1 MVRTSSFLSS
11 FVWLL
16 FLSEQGLA
24 QPPEEDAAPGGS
36 PPEEASIEAS
46 TPTPKSEGIPLKQPT
61 HASEAEEG
69 RAQEKPQ
76 PSRPAQGEPSGK
88 PKADKNDDDDDEEG
102 EGEADEESPQ
112 FAYFGIGPTMLGIG
126 SYDEY
131 GVALAVGGR
140 FPFHQRMAVN
150 AGLTW
155 GLTSFWRTERWWE
168 EARQVGSWT
177 TRAYGNV
184 TRWAGEG
191 EDDDALRYMAAF
203 YAYIGLLFPY
213 FISGIM
219 YVAGPLAATSYLDF
233 HMEASFHLFETRKG
247 PYVGAGLG
255 TIAFVDPLYGELK
268 GGVGPSL
275 GAGFDFGWFGVEA
288 RGFVSPRYLHG
299 ESTALRTD
307 VYTGSFLLRV
317 QGR

>member
-1 MVRTSSFLSS
+1 VLRASFLVCGSS
-11 FVWLL
+11 LWVLL
-16 FLSEQGLA
+16 LSSQGFA
-24 QPPEEDAAPGGS
+24 QPTEVDEPANTGVQ
-36 PPEEASIEAS
+36 
-46 TPTPKSEGIPLKQPT
+46 EGIPLRQPPP
-61 HASEAEEG
+61 ASAPAEEPAEKQAPETQPKTAREASAASQREG
-69 RAQEKPQ
+69 AETTRQET
-76 PSRPAQGEPSGK
+76 AE
-88 PKADKNDDDDDEEG
+88 ADGDEE
-102 EGEADEESPQ
+102 EEESPQ
-112 FAYFGIGPTMLGIG
+112 FAYFGIGPTVLGIS

-140 FPFHQRMAVN
+140 FPFHERMAVN

-168 EARQVGSWT
+168 EARQIGSWT

-213 FISGIM
+213 LISGIM
-219 YVAGPLAATSYLDF
+219 YVAGPLAATSYIDF

-247 PYVGAGLG
+247 PYVAAGLG
-255 TIAFVDPLYGELK
+255 TLAFVDPIYGDLK
-268 GGVGPSL
+268 GGVGPSF

-299 ESTALRTD
+299 EATAQRTD
-307 VYTGSFLLRV
+307 VFTGTFLLRV
-317 QGR
+317 QGK